1 LPLPEEKKNYIYV
14 KMYVYQL
21 ENTTAI
27 MTIDKRYLAYWIAFF
42 GEVKYHFTTYG
53 LQRYQKLPEFSK
65 KKR

>member
-1 LPLPEEKKNYIYV
+1 
-14 KMYVYQL
+14 MYVYQL

-65 KKR
+65 KKVILLL